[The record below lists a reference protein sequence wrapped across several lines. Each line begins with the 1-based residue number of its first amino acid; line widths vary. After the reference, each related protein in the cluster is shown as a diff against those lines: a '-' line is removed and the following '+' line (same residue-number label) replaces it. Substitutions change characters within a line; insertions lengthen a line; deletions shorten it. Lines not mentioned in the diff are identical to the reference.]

1 MPGAFAE
8 RASHGMVKSVTR
20 IDGGC
25 GLEVVEAVA
34 IVVNVRVSVEID
46 PLLLWKLLRII
57 LHLLRQLSI
66 KHTR

>member
-1 MPGAFAE
+1 MMPGAFAE

-25 GLEVVEAVA
+25 GLEVVEYVA

-46 PLLLWKLLRII
+46 PLLL
-57 LHLLRQLSI
+57 QVFLSVAI
-66 KHTR
+66 VCLV

>member
-1 MPGAFAE
+1 
-8 RASHGMVKSVTR
+8 MVKSVTR

-46 PLLLWKLLRII
+46 PLLLRLLLRVI